1 MPDYAQ
7 MYVHLFRAT
16 TKAIE
21 LLQAAQQE
29 TEELYLAADKPPIQ
43 LVLLDEIRAENEEQ

>member
-7 MYVHLFRAT
+7 MYAHLFRAT

-29 TEELYLAADKPPIQ
+29 TEELYLSADKPLIQ
-43 LVLLDEIRAENEEQ
+43 LVPLDEIEAEDEE

>member
-7 MYVHLFRAT
+7 MYAHLFRAT
-16 TKAIE
+16 TKAIK

-29 TEELYLAADKPPIQ
+29 TEELYLAADKPLTP
-43 LVLLDEIRAENEEQ
+43 LFPPDETEAEREE